1 MGKSIG
7 AGSLSIWTH
16 QLKNIKIIDKYSDKS
31 TSYTGSA
38 VTFGAGWQTADI
50 YNTLNAVG
58 KVIVGGECAVG
69 SPRSTCICPT
79 YILTNNRAWDSPA
92 ATFRAEAMDRCP
104 LFTGWVPT
112 MFFNIPSSLQMEN
125 LSLPML

>member
-16 QLKNIKIIDKYSDKS
+16 QLKSIKIIDKYSDKS

-50 YNTLNAVG
+50 YNTLDAIG
-58 KVIVGGECAVG
+58 KVIVGGECAV
-69 SPRSTCICPT
+69 SCHKSTCIHSKP
-79 YILTNNRAWDSPA
+79 ILTGNRAWGSLVV
-92 ATFRAEAMDRCP
+92 TFKVEDMDHCP
-104 LFTGWVPT
+104 LFTEWVPIT
-112 MFFNIPSSLQMEN
+112 YFN
-125 LSLPML
+125 LP

>member
-1 MGKSIG
+1 MAEANACKLTTGYHSVIKNTGHDFMGKSIG

-69 SPRSTCICPT
+69 SPQSTCIAQLV
-79 YILTNNRAWDSPA
+79 Y
-92 ATFRAEAMDRCP
+92 
-104 LFTGWVPT
+104 
-112 MFFNIPSSLQMEN
+112 
-125 LSLPML
+125 